1 MSRRRPSISTTP
13 ESDSHF
19 IQMAQ
24 WLALESKAESER
36 ILERIQT
43 QQSKSAERTGES
55 LLDLVMTDHAPGIG
69 GHYLIQLMKRS
80 RNVPMP
86 WHRLKSGSPVLLSSF
101 PDSSHETIS
110 GVVSSRTSDS
120 IRIAVDRWPE
130 SQRFRVDLTSDE
142 VTRRRQLAA
151 IQTVQKSRGRLGHLR
166 QIMMGEKKP
175 ASREM
180 PDLEFAGDLNDSQKE
195 AVQMAIAAE
204 ELAIIHGPPG
214 TGKTTT
220 VVEVI
225 IQAVRRGQ
233 KVLVTAPSNT
243 AVDNV
248 LEKLIAAG
256 QKVIRLGHPAR
267 VAEDLQMA
275 TLDGQVQQHPHMAII
290 RDMLREAEGLYRKV
304 DRYSRAKPARGAK
317 QEMRREAARLK
328 SDARH
333 LEKVAIENVLDQAN
347 IICATNTFNEDL
359 IGQRWFDLLV
369 IDEACQSTE
378 PSCWVPVL
386 CADKIVMA
394 GDHQQLPPTILSA
407 QAAKEGFGISLLE
420 RAISLH
426 GSQVTRMLE
435 VQYRMNRQIMDF
447 SSDTFY
453 QGNLIAD
460 GSVESNRLTD
470 LPTVTE
476 TVLTSTPLTFID
488 TAGADWREELEPEGR
503 SRQNPMEA
511 QLVIKK
517 INALCSAG
525 VPPGSIAVIAPYAAQ
540 VRRVREAC
548 EYPEV
553 EIDTVDGFQGREKE
567 AVILS
572 LVRSNSEG
580 EIGFLS
586 ETRRTNVAL
595 TRARSKLIVI
605 GDSATLGHHPF
616 YNGLIDYFEKAKAY
630 HTVWEE
636 TD

>member
-1 MSRRRPSISTTP
+1 MSRRRPSLSTTP

-19 IQMAQ
+19 VQMAE

-36 ILERIQT
+36 ILERIQN

-80 RNVPMP
+80 RSTPMP

-101 PDSSHETIS
+101 PDSSHETIN

-120 IRIAVDRWPE
+120 IQVAVDRWPE

-142 VTRRRQLAA
+142 VTRRRQLSA
-151 IQTVQKSRGRLGHLR
+151 IQTAKDSRGRLGHLR
-166 QIMMGEKKP
+166 HIMMGEKQP
-175 ASREM
+175 GSREL
-180 PDLEFAGDLNDSQKE
+180 PELNFAGNLNKSQQE
-195 AVQMAIAAE
+195 AVRMAMAAE
-204 ELAIIHGPPG
+204 DVAVIHGPPG

-220 VVEVI
+220 VIEVI
-225 IQAVRRGQ
+225 IQAVRLGQ

-248 LEKLIAAG
+248 LEKLLAAG
-256 QKVIRLGHPAR
+256 EKAVRLGHPAR

-290 RDMLREAEGLYRKV
+290 RDMLREAESLYRKAE
-304 DRYSRAKPARGAK
+304 RYSRAKPGRGAK

-333 LEKVAIENVLDQAN
+333 LERVAIENVLDQAN
-347 IICATNTFNEDL
+347 IICATNTFNEEHV
-359 IGQRWFDLLV
+359 GQRWFDLLV

-378 PSCWVPVL
+378 PSCWVPLL
-386 CADKIVMA
+386 CTDKVVMA

-407 QAAKEGFGISLLE
+407 QAAKEGFGTSLLE
-420 RAISLH
+420 RVIRIH
-426 GSQVTRMLE
+426 GPLVTRMLQ
-435 VQYRMNRQIMDF
+435 VQYRMNQQIMAF

-453 QGNLIAD
+453 EGHLIAD
-460 GSVESNRLTD
+460 DSVATNRLTD
-470 LPTVTE
+470 FPTVTHNE
-476 TVLTSTPLTFID
+476 LTANPLTFID
-488 TAGADWREELEPEGR
+488 TAGADWREEMEPQGR
-503 SRQNPMEA
+503 SRQNLMEA
-511 QLVIKK
+511 QLVVKK

-525 VPPGSIAVIAPYAAQ
+525 VPPSMIAVIAPYAAQ
-540 VRRVREAC
+540 VRRIREAC
-548 EYPEV
+548 EYPAV

-567 AVILS
+567 AVILT
-572 LVRSNSEG
+572 LVRSNNEG

-595 TRARSKLIVI
+595 TRARSKLMVI
-605 GDSATLGHHPF
+605 GDSATLSHHPF
-616 YNGLIDYFEKAKAY
+616 YSKLIDYFQRLDAY
-630 HTVWEE
+630 QTIWEE